1 MLSSKRNV
9 DSDKTRR
16 AHIMKILVMGL
27 PGAGKTTLA
36 AQLHKKL
43 RDCIWLNADEV
54 RKEADDWDFSEEGR
68 LRQAQRMA
76 DFAQALVTQGKL
88 ALCDFVAPTAS
99 TRKTFNADFT
109 IWLDTID
116 ESRFEDTNALFEWP
130 TQFDVRLADWNYSLD
145 SIIDAIEAKRST

>member
-1 MLSSKRNV
+1 
-9 DSDKTRR
+9 
-16 AHIMKILVMGL
+16 MKILVMGL

-43 RDCIWLNADEV
+43 KNCIWLNADEV
-54 RKEADDWDFSEEGR
+54 RQEADDWDFSEEGR

-76 DFAQALVTQGKL
+76 DFAQAQVIQGKL

-99 TRKTFNADFT
+99 ARKMFNADFT

-130 TQFDVRLADWNYSLD
+130 TQFDLRLADWNYSLD
-145 SIIDAIEAKRST
+145 SIIDAIEAKRNA

>member
-1 MLSSKRNV
+1 ISASTRLKLRASLCFVNKNLMLSSTHSVNRNNTKRV
-9 DSDKTRR
+9 L
-16 AHIMKILVMGL
+16 IMKILVMGL

-43 RDCIWLNADEV
+43 KDCIWLNADEV

-76 DFAQALVTQGKL
+76 DFAQAQVIQGKL

-99 TRKTFNADFT
+99 ARKTFNADFT

-116 ESRFEDTNALFEWP
+116 ESRFEDT
-130 TQFDVRLADWNYSLD
+130 
-145 SIIDAIEAKRST
+145 

>member
-1 MLSSKRNV
+1 
-9 DSDKTRR
+9 
-16 AHIMKILVMGL
+16 MKILVMGL

-43 RDCIWLNADEV
+43 KNCTWLNADEV

-76 DFAQALVTQGKL
+76 DFAQAQVIQGKL

-99 TRKTFNADFT
+99 ARKTFNADFI

-130 TQFDVRLADWNYSLD
+130 TQFDLRLADWNYSLD
-145 SIIDAIEAKRST
+145 SIIDAIEAKRSA